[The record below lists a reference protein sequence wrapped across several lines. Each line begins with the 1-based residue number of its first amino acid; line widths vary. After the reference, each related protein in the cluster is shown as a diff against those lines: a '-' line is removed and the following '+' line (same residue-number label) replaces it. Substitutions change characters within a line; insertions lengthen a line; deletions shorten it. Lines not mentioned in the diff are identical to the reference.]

1 MRALLVHPRTPPTYW
16 GFQHSLPIAGKA
28 ASLPPLGLLSLAPLL
43 PRSWEIRVLDENVE
57 SVTDDALRWADVV
70 LVTGMIIHAE
80 ATRAILARARRL
92 RKRTVVGGP
101 AVNTDPTL
109 FPEADHLFRGEA
121 EGRTDR
127 LVHALESGAERAP
140 RLLSPETEE
149 RPSMEIVPTPRFD
162 LIDHRRYA
170 SMSVQYSRGCP
181 FQCKFCDIIEVFGRK
196 PRTKTPAQILGELD
210 SLRATGYRG
219 SVFVVDDNF
228 IGNRVAVAAMLP
240 HLMRWQREHGFPFE
254 LYTEASVDLATK
266 PELVD
271 AMVAAGFTS
280 VFLGIESP
288 SPESLKETHKFQNLR
303 LDPRESVRRITR
315 AGLEVFAGFI
325 VGFDSDGPEIFEAQR
340 SFISSVPVPV
350 AMIGVLTAL
359 PGTQLTRRL
368 EKEGRLR
375 VLTKGDQFDRP
386 NFQTTM
392 DERTLLSGYAEL
404 LAELYRADAFY
415 KRCELLV
422 ETVGRPKV
430 HLRWRRGGFR
440 VLLRTL
446 WSIGVRSP
454 RRGEFWALV
463 WRTLRRAP
471 YAFPRAIELAI
482 QGEHLIRYT
491 REDVLPRLDRALK
504 SIAQAPAP
512 VGMPP
517 LRAEAAAAAAQP
529 L

>member
-43 PRSWEIRVLDENVE
+43 PPGWELRVVDENTE
-57 SVTDDALRWADVV
+57 PLRDEALRWADVV
-70 LVTGMIIHAE
+70 LLTGMIIHAPAMRE
-80 ATRAILARARRL
+80 ILARARRL

-101 AVNTDPTL
+101 AVNTDPAL

-121 EGRTDR
+121 EGRTDD
-127 LVHALESGAERAP
+127 LVRALEAPGEKAP
-140 RLLSPETEE
+140 RLLSPEKEE
-149 RPSMEIVPTPRFD
+149 RPSMEIVPRPRFD

-181 FQCKFCDIIEVFGRK
+181 FQCEFCDI
-196 PRTKTPAQILGELD
+196 
-210 SLRATGYRG
+210 
-219 SVFVVDDNF
+219 
-228 IGNRVAVAAMLP
+228 IGNRVAVAGMLP
-240 HLMRWQREHGFPFE
+240 HVKKWQEEHGFPFE
-254 LYTEASVDLATK
+254 FYTEASVDLATK

-271 AMVAAGFTS
+271 SMVGTGFTS

-303 LDPRESVRRITR
+303 LDPAEAVRLITR
-315 AGLEVFAGFI
+315 AGLQVFAGFI
-325 VGFDSDGPEIFEAQR
+325 VGFDNDGPQIFELQR
-340 SFISSVPVPV
+340 DFISSVPVPV

-375 VLTKGDQFDRP
+375 IVTTGDQFDRP
-386 NFQTTM
+386 NFRTTM
-392 DERTLLSGYAEL
+392 EEKTLLAGYADL
-404 LAELYRADAFY
+404 LGQLYQPDSFY
-415 KRCELLV
+415 KRCELLID
-422 ETVGRPKV
+422 TVGRPKAPL
-430 HLRWRRGGFR
+430 HWRPGGLK

-446 WSIGVRSP
+446 WTIGLRSP
-454 RRGEFWALV
+454 RRRQFWRLV
-463 WRTLRRAP
+463 ARTLRRAP
-471 YAFPRAIELAI
+471 HAFPRAIELAI

-491 REDVLPRLDRALK
+491 REDVLPRLGRAL
-504 SIAQAPAP
+504 QA
-512 VGMPP
+512 V
-517 LRAEAAAAAAQP
+517 RAEAAAGASALGTGAAAAQP

>member
-1 MRALLVHPRTPPTYW
+1 
-16 GFQHSLPIAGKA
+16 
-28 ASLPPLGLLSLAPLL
+28 
-43 PRSWEIRVLDENVE
+43 
-57 SVTDDALRWADVV
+57 
-70 LVTGMIIHAE
+70 
-80 ATRAILARARRL
+80 
-92 RKRTVVGGP
+92 
-101 AVNTDPTL
+101 
-109 FPEADHLFRGEA
+109 
-121 EGRTDR
+121 
-127 LVHALESGAERAP
+127 
-140 RLLSPETEE
+140 
-149 RPSMEIVPTPRFD
+149 
-162 LIDHRRYA
+162 
-170 SMSVQYSRGCP
+170 
-181 FQCKFCDIIEVFGRK
+181 
-196 PRTKTPAQILGELD
+196 
-210 SLRATGYRG
+210 
-219 SVFVVDDNF
+219 
-228 IGNRVAVAAMLP
+228 MLP